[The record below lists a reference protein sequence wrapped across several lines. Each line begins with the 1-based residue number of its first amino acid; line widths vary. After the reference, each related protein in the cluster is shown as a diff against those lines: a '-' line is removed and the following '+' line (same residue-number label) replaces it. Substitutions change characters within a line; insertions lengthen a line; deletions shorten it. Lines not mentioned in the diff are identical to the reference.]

1 MKLKQF
7 APNGLRFK
15 KISVSGVS
23 GVSGEISEWALYHPS
38 NPGILFEP
46 VRRQGELV
54 VMPE

>member
-15 KISVSGVS
+15 KISVS